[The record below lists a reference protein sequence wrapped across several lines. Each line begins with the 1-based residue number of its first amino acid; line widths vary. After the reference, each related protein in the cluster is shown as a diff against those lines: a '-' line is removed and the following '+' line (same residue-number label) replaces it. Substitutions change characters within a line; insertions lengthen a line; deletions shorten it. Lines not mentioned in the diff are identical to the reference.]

1 MSSRL
6 ICSLLA
12 TCAAVALAQD
22 GAPQEVV
29 NVYSARHYDTD
40 LQLYRRFT
48 ENTGIKVNLIEGGS
62 DGLIERIVN
71 EGEFSPA
78 DMLITVD
85 AGRLWRAAQK
95 GVFQS
100 VDSEILEARVPAHL
114 REPGGLWFG
123 LSKRARVIVYNTA
136 EGLPDGIARY
146 EDLADERLRDRLCMR
161 SSGNIYNLSLLGS
174 LIEHHGGEAAQQWAN
189 GVVANFHRSPQG
201 NDRAQLRAV
210 AAGECGVSIANTY
223 YIGRFLAS
231 EDPADRAVIDGMS
244 VLFPNQQDR
253 GSHVN
258 VSGAGVA
265 RHAPNRANAIRFLEY
280 LTSDYAQRIF
290 AEGNNEYPVVGDA
303 TGPIAGLG
311 TFRED
316 AVNAT
321 VLGANQELAV
331 KIFDRAGWQ

>member
-1 MSSRL
+1 MSPGFV
-6 ICSLLA
+6 CSLLA
-12 TCAAVALAQD
+12 VFAVAAVAED
-22 GAPQEVV
+22 GAPEEVV

-48 ENTGIKVNLIEGGS
+48 ETTGIKVNLIEGGS

-85 AGRLWRAAQK
+85 AGRLWRAAEK

-100 VDSEILEARVPAHL
+100 VDSEILQARVPAHL

-136 EGLPDGIARY
+136 AGLPDGITRY
-146 EDLADERLRDRLCMR
+146 EDLADERLRDRVCMR

-174 LIEHHGGEAAQQWAN
+174 LIEHHGEEAAQQWAN

-231 EDPADRAVIDGMS
+231 DDPADKAVMDGMS

-258 VSGAGVA
+258 VSGAGIV

-303 TGPIAGLG
+303 TGPIARLG
-311 TFRED
+311 SFRED